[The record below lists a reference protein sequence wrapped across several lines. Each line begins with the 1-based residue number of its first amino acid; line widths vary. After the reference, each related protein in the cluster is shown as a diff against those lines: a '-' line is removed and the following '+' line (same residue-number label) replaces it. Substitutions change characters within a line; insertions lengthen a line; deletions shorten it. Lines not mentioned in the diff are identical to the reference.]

1 MPYSQVSLDILI
13 LKIEMAMRNLMK
25 GLNNAGTATKVL
37 LHLVKVLKHRILNAI
52 YLKIL
57 QTT

>member
-13 LKIEMAMRNLMK
+13 LKIEMAMRNQMSRMK
-25 GLNNAGTATKVL
+25 HAGTATKGI
-37 LHLVKVLKHRILNAI
+37 LHLVEVLKHRILNAMS
-52 YLKIL
+52 LKIL